1 MLTLDVG
8 FGVELSRAAGIETP
22 HPFFGLSNSLK
33 SRSIVERKVSS
44 VDFDRDRIVFE
55 TKEHDTITQ
64 PGETG
69 VVVALSL
76 SAAPFHSA
84 SMNLASELGSFVKRP
99 DGLMASL
106 SVKPQA
112 GTAALSGL
120 FCIELRGEG
129 DGKLGIVSFDPFP
142 SLSPGVEA
150 AWFTSF
156 RRFEWLALNNANN
169 CVSDAYRSM
178 FDTPDEQ
185 IRPTVRA
192 ANRKARE
199 VADFPELPFELPGL
213 RKSTAPPTKGIWTV
227 VILVDGGTLSHS
239 CKSRIVALHN
249 TIAIEHDE
257 HVGVVVRED
266 SDSYRATMTQLSDR
280 VGVVHA
286 DQDLAEKDVEQLIV
300 ELEPFVAHGVA
311 VSNSPAVVGAMNSF
325 PFDDDDDSDMCDGL
339 VAGYGDADE
348 VSDAAS
354 RTTFTSP
361 FDSDDTDLTFRAYFI
376 GETPIIMEVVGDAS
390 AELNR
395 AMFSLPAFLSVHT
408 AHSTTMKLEKVVRDA
423 TIIQFLKDGPSAF
436 HSAVKTEL
444 SKVIFKRGR
453 PGQFGAIRLEQ
464 KDAAM
469 LIDSSP
475 AFVSSFF
482 TSTSVD

>member
-8 FGVELSRAAGIETP
+8 FGVELSRAAGIETS

-44 VDFDRDRIVFE
+44 VDFDRGRIVFE

-156 RRFEWLALNNANN
+156 RRFEWLAKG
-169 CVSDAYRSM
+169 CVTTVFSHRMISRSWS
-178 FDTPDEQ
+178 TENGVSP
-185 IRPTVRA
+185 PLHA
-192 ANRKARE
+192 L
-199 VADFPELPFELPGL
+199 PLPFARQE
-213 RKSTAPPTKGIWTV
+213 
-227 VILVDGGTLSHS
+227 
-239 CKSRIVALHN
+239 
-249 TIAIEHDE
+249 
-257 HVGVVVRED
+257 
-266 SDSYRATMTQLSDR
+266 
-280 VGVVHA
+280 
-286 DQDLAEKDVEQLIV
+286 
-300 ELEPFVAHGVA
+300 
-311 VSNSPAVVGAMNSF
+311 
-325 PFDDDDDSDMCDGL
+325 
-339 VAGYGDADE
+339 
-348 VSDAAS
+348 
-354 RTTFTSP
+354 
-361 FDSDDTDLTFRAYFI
+361 
-376 GETPIIMEVVGDAS
+376 II
-390 AELNR
+390 
-395 AMFSLPAFLSVHT
+395 F
-408 AHSTTMKLEKVVRDA
+408 
-423 TIIQFLKDGPSAF
+423 
-436 HSAVKTEL
+436 
-444 SKVIFKRGR
+444 
-453 PGQFGAIRLEQ
+453 
-464 KDAAM
+464 
-469 LIDSSP
+469 
-475 AFVSSFF
+475 
-482 TSTSVD
+482 